1 MKISENN
8 IDIRS
13 IVWDIIKNFWVV
25 ILAVA
30 TAYLA
35 VQSFYTV
42 TYKPQYES
50 NATLSVTMRGE
61 NGGSFSSLYLT
72 GEMAEVFSEVFES
85 STLKKIIAQSMGVN
99 SINGQISV
107 GIIADTNL
115 ITLKVVSDTP
125 EHAYMIIN
133 YALENYTM
141 VSDYLFSN
149 ARLDALKAPTI
160 PYAPNNP
167 LNTAKACQVFMALAA
182 IMSMG
187 GIAFISYLRS
197 TVKSRTDA
205 KQRLDGRTVGII
217 PFVKRYRTSI
227 FKLKAPKQAPLIS
240 SIMVGAHFVEA
251 TKKVATLF
259 DVHMRRRS
267 QKSLLV
273 TSVDP
278 NEGKSSVSSNL
289 AIAFA
294 KKGYK
299 TLLIDV
305 DLKKPSIHK
314 IFNKTKGD
322 YAAFTECIEGK
333 RTVEEALI
341 YESENLYLL
350 CQFTGVHD
358 SGTLICSQSAAELM
372 HKFCSEFDYVIVDT
386 PPMNISADAEI
397 MLKYCD
403 AATVVVRQ
411 DWSTVGVINDVGDVL
426 KNSGKDFVGFVINAF
441 RGSAVSGGSGRSYF
455 NPEYKNEYR
464 RKREV
469 KSSGREV

>member
-1 MKISENN
+1 MNFSENN
-8 IDIRS
+8 IDIPS
-13 IVWDIIKNFWVV
+13 IVRDVIKNFWVV

-35 VQSFYTV
+35 VQAFYTV
-42 TYKPQYES
+42 TYEPQYES
-50 NATLSVTMRGE
+50 TATLSVTMRGE

-72 GEMAEVFSEVFES
+72 GEMAEIFSEVFES
-85 STLKKIIAQSMGVN
+85 STLKNIIAHSMGVE

-125 EHAYMIIN
+125 EHAYVIIN
-133 YALENYTM
+133 SALDNYSM

-149 ARLDALKAPTI
+149 ARLDALKAPTV
-160 PYAPNNP
+160 PYEPSNP
-167 LNTAKACQVFMALAA
+167 LSTLRACQVFMALAA
-182 IMSMG
+182 LLSIG
-187 GIAFISYLRS
+187 GIAFLSYMRP
-197 TVKSRTDA
+197 TVKSQRDA
-205 KQRLDGRTVGII
+205 KERLEGRTIGVI
-217 PFVKRYRTSI
+217 PFVTRYKPGAI
-227 FKLKAPKQAPLIS
+227 LKKGIKHAPLIN

-259 DVHMRRRS
+259 EAHMRHRS

-278 NEGKSSVSSNL
+278 NEGKSSVSSNI

-294 KKGYK
+294 KKGFK

-314 IFNKTKGD
+314 IFNKNKGN
-322 YAAFTECIEGK
+322 YATFTECIEGK
-333 RTVEEALI
+333 RAVEEALI

-350 CQFTGVHD
+350 CQFNGVHD
-358 SGTLICSQSAAELM
+358 SGSLICSQSAAELM
-372 HKFCSEFDYVIVDT
+372 HRFFNEFDYVIVDT

-411 DWSTVGVINDVGDVL
+411 DWSTVGVINDVGEVL
-426 KNSGKDFVGFVINAF
+426 KNSGKDFVGFVVNAF
-441 RGSAVSGGSGRSYF
+441 RGSAVSGGSGPSYF
-455 NPEYKNEYR
+455 NPEYRNEYR

-469 KSSGREV
+469 RSDGREV